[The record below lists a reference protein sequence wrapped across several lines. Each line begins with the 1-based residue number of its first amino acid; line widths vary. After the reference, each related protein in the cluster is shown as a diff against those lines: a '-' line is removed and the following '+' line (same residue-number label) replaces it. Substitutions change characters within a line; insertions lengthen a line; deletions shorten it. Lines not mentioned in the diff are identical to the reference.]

1 MAMPVRQ
8 EVKSAIVE
16 LQHELAER
24 ISGKAL
30 RMVPERNLHITLHFL
45 GNQPSAGPIVE
56 ALESIRHD
64 PVDLEVRGC
73 GYFPSVRRPRV
84 FWVGITDASGGL
96 AEIHE
101 HLARSLE
108 ARSLPVERRPF
119 RPHITVAY
127 VRKGVRPHEIRSL
140 AEATRPMVDE
150 SIGHFRADVIELL
163 NSRMGPGGSVY
174 SEVAHVRLAEN
185 G

>member
-1 MAMPVRQ
+1 MAMRVRQ
-8 EVKSAIVE
+8 EVKSAIVDLQNE
-16 LQHELAER
+16 L
-24 ISGKAL
+24 SGRVSGTAL
-30 RMVPERNLHITLHFL
+30 RMVRERNLHITLHFL
-45 GNQPSAGPIVE
+45 GNQPSARPLVE

-73 GYFPSVRRPRV
+73 GYFPSLRRPRV
-84 FWVGITDASGGL
+84 LWVGITDASGGL
-96 AEIHE
+96 AEIHAR
-101 HLARSLE
+101 LARSLE

-127 VRKGVRPHEIRSL
+127 VRKGIRPHEIRSL

-150 SIGHFRADVIELL
+150 SIGHFRAEVIELL
-163 NSRMGPGGSVY
+163 NSHTGPGGSVY
-174 SEVAHVRLAEN
+174 SEVAHVRLSED